1 MRSSGD
7 ISLPLHVTN
16 ETAHHKV
23 RGLSWVTVSWFFL
36 RDISVEFFP
45 EVFLVALSTTS
56 SVPSSSSVFQ
66 KRADIST
73 IDILKTSPKQPRW
86 MAEEFDEEFRWR
98 FICFHGSHF
107 VPHFNPCQCL
117 HLAHTFLKTSNRRMR
132 FTVISSNFQDF
143 GWPRLSVQRLERHRF
158 SILARASNH
167 HSGSI
172 HQWLALTIFLPPPPV
187 SYLCLELRLALSLQ
201 LIFQLHSVLKLQ
213 LLAHIHFLWRKKIKL
228 PHRLML
234 NFSFQ
239 LFFSTFMSSDFS
251 FTQCSHENT
260 TG

>member
-1 MRSSGD
+1 MRSAGD

-172 HQWLALTIFLPPPPV
+172 HQWLALTIFLPPPP
-187 SYLCLELRLALSLQ
+187 SQLSLSWTPSGTFPATDISTS
-201 LIFQLHSVLKLQ
+201 LSAKTSTSCTHTFSLEEKNKVASPLDAELQ
-213 LLAHIHFLWRKKIKL
+213 
-228 PHRLML
+228 
-234 NFSFQ
+234 
-239 LFFSTFMSSDFS
+239 FSTFFQH
-251 FTQCSHENT
+251 FHVFWL
-260 TG
+260 